1 MTGYGVGT
9 EKLIDSSFGSFRSP
23 PHPYPRVPQ
32 AHFVRFF
39 FRLRRKIKRLWTV
52 YYRPICFDNYSIVS
66 VRSIGSVLP
75 RNWIPMPTDDKG
87 NDVTVHLVKLSS
99 SSPEYR
105 DVEKKFNE
113 TVYIEKIKSIERIQ
127 NPYLYQAYQLRKIK
141 MDRENPQENNEKGLF
156 HGTNS
161 ANITKINTQG
171 FDRSF
176 TGSAHSERFMLL
188 TLWRPSSH
196 IRPLNG
202 RALCTTCDVINL
214 NITWYYW

>member
-1 MTGYGVGT
+1 
-9 EKLIDSSFGSFRSP
+9 
-23 PHPYPRVPQ
+23 
-32 AHFVRFF
+32 
-39 FRLRRKIKRLWTV
+39 
-52 YYRPICFDNYSIVS
+52 
-66 VRSIGSVLP
+66 
-75 RNWIPMPTDDKG
+75 MPTDDKG

-176 TGSAHSERFMLL
+176 TGSAHGERFMLL
-188 TLWRPSSH
+188 TL
-196 IRPLNG
+196 
-202 RALCTTCDVINL
+202 
-214 NITWYYW
+214 